1 MQSIYE
7 FEKYLTDL
15 PIKSYFFDNFE
26 LYVLDQPL
34 ELDYSSGGYQNKMGA
49 ICPTEFEFF
58 IKNGDIE
65 SYADGQDLNEI
76 KKELC
81 YQYIFDYETSLY
93 TGITDSFAG
102 PMSSDHSIGFFDFG
116 GDYVVFYNSPDDM
129 ATRFCAFMKK
139 EFFYSNLKE
148 IIEVIFLSKGEII
161 DEDYPFLSGGL
172 WGRNE
177 FYNFFDMDFAIK
189 LIYKTLEKNN
199 LWFEEQEEMIEYL
212 AMRSNGKNSE
222 MDMKLQKLR
231 EVGQSILNNSEQAEE
246 QEELTP
252 DEKKLLLTNIFQ
264 YKVKIY
270 EGNTYKTK
278 EILHKN

>member
-15 PIKSYFFDNFE
+15 PIKSHFFDNFE
-26 LYVLDQPL
+26 LYGLDQPL
-34 ELDYSSGGYQNKMGA
+34 ELDYSSGGYQNKMGS

-81 YQYIFDYETSLY
+81 YQYIFDHETSLY

-161 DEDYPFLSGGL
+161 DEDYPFLSSGL

-177 FYNFFDMDFAIK
+177 FYNFFDVDFAIK

-199 LWFEEQEEMIEYL
+199 LWFKEQEKMIEYL
-212 AMRSNGKNSE
+212 AMRGNGKNSE

-264 YKVKIY
+264 YTVKIY

-278 EILHKN
+278 EILPKS

>member
-15 PIKSYFFDNFE
+15 PIKSHFFDNFE

-34 ELDYSSGGYQNKMGA
+34 ELDYSSGGYQNKMGS

-81 YQYIFDYETSLY
+81 YQYIFDHETSLY

-161 DEDYPFLSGGL
+161 DEDYPFLSSGL

-177 FYNFFDMDFAIK
+177 FYNFFDVDFAIK

-199 LWFEEQEEMIEYL
+199 LWFKEQEKMIEYL
-212 AMRSNGKNSE
+212 AMRGNGKNSE

-264 YKVKIY
+264 YTVKIY

-278 EILHKN
+278 EILPKS